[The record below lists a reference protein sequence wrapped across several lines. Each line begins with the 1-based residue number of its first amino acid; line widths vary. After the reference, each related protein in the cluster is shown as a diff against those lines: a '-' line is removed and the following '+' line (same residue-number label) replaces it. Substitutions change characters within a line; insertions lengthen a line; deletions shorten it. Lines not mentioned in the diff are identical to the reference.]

1 MYTACFKSIFNRKY
15 VGDSLHVLRYKGV
28 FLQFIP
34 LQGGS

>member
-1 MYTACFKSIFNRKY
+1 MCTACFKGILNRKY
-15 VGDSLHVLRYKGV
+15 VGDLIHVLRYKGV